1 MPKLHFI
8 CRVFS
13 QRESG
18 DFPEFSQFSANLF
31 IFNHEILNRK
41 LIFCAVYWENSVFKV
56 RKYRTKE
63 LFQLL
68 LRIKENTNSIYKRG
82 LFHTVHFFIPFST
95 VSIYYCKAGKKSPNR
110 FHIFVRLPHFMPL
123 AYFYTPPP
131 PTPPL
136 KTLENQKFYNIS
148 RGYRKRPM
156 A

>member
-1 MPKLHFI
+1 MPKLHFM

-41 LIFCAVYWENSVFKV
+41 LIFCAVCWENSVFKV

-68 LRIKENTNSIYKRG
+68 LRIKESTNLQKRFVSYSTF
-82 LFHTVHFFIPFST
+82 FHSFFHSL
-95 VSIYYCKAGKKSPNR
+95 YCKTGKKSPES
-110 FHIFVRLPHFMPL
+110 FHIFIKLPPFHAADLLLYPH
-123 AYFYTPPP
+123 
-131 PTPPL
+131 
-136 KTLENQKFYNIS
+136 
-148 RGYRKRPM
+148 
-156 A
+156 